1 MDLVCNNTASS
12 ESSYKRKQGTYCRER
27 ALMDIASDRDKQQY
41 RSQYGQDRWLEKNVL
56 EFLPYNPKTFVEF
69 GARDGS
75 EHSNTYKW
83 DKEDGYRGIPVSWWK
98 PHIRSVTHSLQAI

>member
-1 MDLVCNNTASS
+1 MDT
-12 ESSYKRKQGTYCRER
+12 
-27 ALMDIASDRDKQQY
+27 ASDRDKQQY

-56 EFLPYNPKTFVEF
+56 EFLPYNPKTSVEF
-69 GARDGS
+69 GDRDGS